1 MCDIL
6 NAKLSN
12 TKLEMSNTELELSD
26 NQRLS
31 KLHSYYFSS
40 ESSDN
45 ENENSIVRKLINKY
59 QVDENSEMDKIQVV
73 KDNRQSDNRQSDI
86 RIITCKLCLDQ
97 YNDKGNYII
106 LSCNHIYHIKCL
118 AEEHFKDVLK
128 YPLID
133 NEYFESR
140 KCNICLKN
148 LQVEEMMYLHSKFL
162 SNTKELLDKH
172 QININNLEDQMTK
185 IKNDLRTCYDYK
197 HKLEQEREKSKQI
210 VSILSTMI

>member
-1 MCDIL
+1 MEVTDI
-6 NAKLSN
+6 
-12 TKLEMSNTELELSD
+12 TDT
-26 NQRLS
+26 QRMS
-31 KLHSYYFSS
+31 KLHSYYFGS

-45 ENENSIVRKLINKY
+45 ENENSVVKKLINKY
-59 QVDENSEMDKIQVV
+59 QEENSEIDSMDGMRVIR
-73 KDNRQSDNRQSDI
+73 KDNDRQSEI
-86 RIITCKLCLDQ
+86 RVITCKLCLDK
-97 YNDKGNYII
+97 NTDKGNYII

-118 AEEHFKDVLK
+118 AEEHFNDVLK

-133 NEYFESR
+133 NDYFESR

-162 SNTKELLDKH
+162 SNTKDLLDKH
-172 QININNLEDQMTK
+172 QLNINELENQMTK

>member
-1 MCDIL
+1 MEI
-6 NAKLSN
+6 
-12 TKLEMSNTELELSD
+12 TD
-26 NQRLS
+26 NQRMS
-31 KLHSYYFSS
+31 KLHSYYFNS

-45 ENENSIVRKLINKY
+45 EAENSVVRKLINKY
-59 QVDENSEMDKIQVV
+59 QIEDNSEIDSIEATRIIEKDK
-73 KDNRQSDNRQSDI
+73 NRQSEI
-86 RIITCKLCLDQ
+86 RVITCKLCLDQ
-97 YNDKGNYII
+97 YTDKGNYII

-133 NEYFESR
+133 NDYFESR
-140 KCNICLKN
+140 KCNICVKN
-148 LQVEEMMYLHSKFL
+148 LQAEEMMYLHSKFL

-172 QININNLEDQMTK
+172 QLNINDLEDQMTK

-210 VSILSTMI
+210 VTILSTMI